1 MYVCMYNPMCI
12 NKYMQMYIY
21 TYLSIEDSVVQTSFS
36 SLVHF
41 YDCMTSRGDNVK
53 YLNLGKVKAKW
64 PSYFMDPE
72 GACQA
77 GGSDTS

>member
-1 MYVCMYNPMCI
+1 M
-12 NKYMQMYIY
+12 
-21 TYLSIEDSVVQTSFS
+21 VQTSFS

-64 PSYFMDPE
+64 PSYSMDPE